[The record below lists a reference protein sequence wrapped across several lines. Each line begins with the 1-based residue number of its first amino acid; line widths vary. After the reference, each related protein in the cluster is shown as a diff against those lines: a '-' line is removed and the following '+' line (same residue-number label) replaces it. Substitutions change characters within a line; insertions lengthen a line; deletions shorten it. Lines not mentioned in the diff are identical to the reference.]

1 MDQILSNEC
10 HFNSRQTTT
19 LKTDSNCIQVLA
31 PSDSGG
37 LNVGTY
43 CRREHIGHISR
54 EFSALLAPIL
64 DEFSSVSSVT
74 FKLLPMY
81 SDTNHSRAVNDIDLE
96 VGSSDVSQS
105 SHVMFNFSVA
115 NLNPIVLRIYFI
127 ISCKIRF

>member
-64 DEFSSVSSVT
+64 DEFSSVISVT
-74 FKLLPMY
+74 FKLLLMY
-81 SDTNHSRAVNDIDLE
+81 SDTNHSRAGYDLDLE
-96 VGSSDVSQS
+96 VSSSDVSQN
-105 SHVMFNFSVA
+105 SHVLFKFSAA
-115 NLNPIVLRIYFI
+115 NLNPIVL
-127 ISCKIRF
+127 